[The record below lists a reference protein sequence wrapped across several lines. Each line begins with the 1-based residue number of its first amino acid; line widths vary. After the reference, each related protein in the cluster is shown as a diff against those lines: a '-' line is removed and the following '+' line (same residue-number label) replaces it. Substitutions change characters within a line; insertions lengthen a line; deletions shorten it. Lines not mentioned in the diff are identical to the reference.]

1 MCQNWQMLPAIDDS
15 HPALERAREQVDRA
29 SRPAILLSRDYRIL
43 HANRSYRER
52 YQEHIRL
59 GEDRCHQ
66 ISHRYEGPC
75 DEHGETCPLRQCIE
89 RDGPARVLH
98 VHQCRAGAEHVDV
111 SMEPVRDRRGRIIA
125 FIEFIQNLTVA
136 SPVAGVAGMVGDSP
150 SFNRALEGIRRVAPS
165 QLPVLL
171 LGESGTGKE
180 LFARALHEE
189 SIRGAGPFV
198 PVECSGLTAS
208 LIESELFGHEAGAF
222 TGARVRTQG
231 LVGAARGGTLF
242 LDEIG
247 DVPLE
252 LQVKLLRLLESG
264 TYRRVGSVEAIEAD
278 FRLVCATHADL
289 ELATKQGR
297 FRLDLYYRINAFPI
311 PIPALRQRL
320 EDLPVLCAQF
330 LEGSG
335 KSLGETALAR
345 LRKHDFPGNIREL
358 RNLMQRAALLS
369 DGARIEEE
377 HLRLRPQRAP
387 ERELVSLEQAER
399 DYLRWAVQSHAGDR
413 ASLADA
419 LGVSARTLYRK
430 LAELGL

>member
-1 MCQNWQMLPAIDDS
+1 MCHNWQMSPAISDS
-15 HPALERAREQVDRA
+15 HPALSRARKDVDGA
-29 SRPAILLSRDYRIL
+29 LVPAILLSRDYRIL
-43 HANRSYRER
+43 HANPSYRSR

-66 ISHRYEGPC
+66 ISHRFKGPC

-98 VHQCRAGAEHVDV
+98 VHQCRSGAEHVDV
-111 SMEPVRDRRGRIIA
+111 SMEPVRDRQGQIIA

-136 SPVAGVAGMVGDSP
+136 SPLPGVAGLVGDSAV
-150 SFNRALEGIRRVAPS
+150 FNRALEGIRRVAPS

-189 SIRGAGPFV
+189 SIRGSAPFV
-198 PVECSGLTAS
+198 PVECSGLSAS
-208 LIESELFGHEAGAF
+208 LFESELFGHEAGSF
-222 TGARVRTQG
+222 TGARDRKLG
-231 LVGAARGGTLF
+231 LVEAARGGTLF

-247 DVPLE
+247 DVPLG

-264 TYRRVGSVEAIEAD
+264 TYRRVGSVEAIKAD

-289 ELATKQGR
+289 ELGTQQGR

-311 PIPALRQRL
+311 PIPALRERL

-335 KSLGETALAR
+335 KSLGQSALAR
-345 LRKHDFPGNIREL
+345 LRQHTFPGNIREL
-358 RNLMQRAALLS
+358 RNLMQRAALLC
-369 DGARIEEE
+369 DGARIEAQ
-377 HLRLRPQRAP
+377 HLSLMPSRVG

-399 DYLRWAVQSHAGDR
+399 DYLRWAVQAHPGDR
-413 ASLADA
+413 ASLAKA